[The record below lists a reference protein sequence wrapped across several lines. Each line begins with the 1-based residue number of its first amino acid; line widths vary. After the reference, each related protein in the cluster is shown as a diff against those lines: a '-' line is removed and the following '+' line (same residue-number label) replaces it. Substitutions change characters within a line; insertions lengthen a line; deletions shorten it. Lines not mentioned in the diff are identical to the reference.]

1 MGFASTLSLETG
13 KAAALDSASGH
24 NQHLLQALPSS
35 RVTIEG
41 PGDVSPSATSQLCQ
55 QNGNGLATGDLQS
68 VNALPSSGSL
78 LGRASEDGESSNSK
92 ESSLAALRAQ
102 IAACELRL
110 QGNSQTTDTSAA
122 VAEPPHPD
130 PERTGPWTGE
140 EELAWIVREMEL
152 HRAQIQAHQQKLW
165 VLEKRH
171 AEIVSGMP
179 DDAQQPDDAPNST
192 KLESGDCQSPRYLG
206 AEPVPSTASVDSCSA
221 AALAAAEKRLGLK
234 LAGSSRPASAS
245 SSQIPLA
252 ASLPNSGGTRSLRS
266 SVVGKD
272 KEELFRELSLGVAA
286 LGGKPPP
293 PLSGSGAITA
303 TRSVSLGGSVA
314 SLDAPSIESGVAG
327 PMIGSSEEEG
337 LRIGTLL
344 EQFLLQRPLQVG
356 FVLMETPGE
365 ASGEPGTGRR
375 YLHGDLELR
384 LFLDTTCEQ
393 LLVGVGSSGSSGRL
407 MYIEEFVDRAE
418 AIRAQR
424 PSPILEEVEGLGQ
437 RGGTV
442 DPAGA
447 AICAAMLAAPV
458 GTGPGPKTASA
469 WKHLFKSHWDSR

>member
-1 MGFASTLSLETG
+1 
-13 KAAALDSASGH
+13 
-24 NQHLLQALPSS
+24 
-35 RVTIEG
+35 
-41 PGDVSPSATSQLCQ
+41 
-55 QNGNGLATGDLQS
+55 
-68 VNALPSSGSL
+68 
-78 LGRASEDGESSNSK
+78 
-92 ESSLAALRAQ
+92 
-102 IAACELRL
+102 
-110 QGNSQTTDTSAA
+110 
-122 VAEPPHPD
+122 
-130 PERTGPWTGE
+130 
-140 EELAWIVREMEL
+140 
-152 HRAQIQAHQQKLW
+152 
-165 VLEKRH
+165 
-171 AEIVSGMP
+171 
-179 DDAQQPDDAPNST
+179 
-192 KLESGDCQSPRYLG
+192 
-206 AEPVPSTASVDSCSA
+206 VDSCSA

-234 LAGSSRPASAS
+234 LTGGSRPASAS
-245 SSQIPLA
+245 SSASPLA
-252 ASLPNSGGTRSLRS
+252 ASLASNSGGAWPLRS
-266 SVVGKD
+266 AVVGKD
-272 KEELFRELSLGVAA
+272 EEELFRELSLCNTV
-286 LGGKPPP
+286 LGGKPP

-356 FVLMETPGE
+356 FVPMETPGE

-407 MYIEEFVDRAE
+407 MYIEEFVNRAE

-458 GTGPGPKTASA
+458 GTGPGPKTASS